1 MKTFWMTV
9 MTAWDRFWFQK
20 SDPIVLS
27 VIRVLAGAILFYTHL
42 VWTFELES
50 FFSSDLILSDEH
62 NEIITGT
69 KFAWSHFNWVGS
81 FGLLT
86 AIHYFALICMFIYLI
101 GFYTRITSVISLLF
115 TISYANRAVGATF
128 GLDQINVML
137 TFYCAIGPS
146 GAMFSMDRLLRKR
159 TVEVVPTSLAN
170 VAIRLAQLH
179 LCVIYLFAGT
189 GKLLGSSWWNGEA
202 IWGAMANSEYQTLD
216 LTWLAASPYLINLI
230 THVSLAWEASYVFLV
245 WPKWTRPVVI
255 GMAFGVH
262 LGIGIAM
269 GMVEF
274 GLIMAIANLVFVS
287 SSLMR
292 RLIGIVLSGVNEWP
306 TAK

>member
-1 MKTFWMTV
+1 MLFICSLEPASFWGPVGGTV
-9 MTAWDRFWFQK
+9 
-20 SDPIVLS
+20 
-27 VIRVLAGAILFYTHL
+27 
-42 VWTFELES
+42 
-50 FFSSDLILSDEH
+50 
-62 NEIITGT
+62 
-69 KFAWSHFNWVGS
+69 
-81 FGLLT
+81 
-86 AIHYFALICMFIYLI
+86 
-101 GFYTRITSVISLLF
+101 
-115 TISYANRAVGATF
+115 
-128 GLDQINVML
+128 
-137 TFYCAIGPS
+137 
-146 GAMFSMDRLLRKR
+146 
-159 TVEVVPTSLAN
+159 
-170 VAIRLAQLH
+170 
-179 LCVIYLFAGT
+179 
-189 GKLLGSSWWNGEA
+189 EA

-255 GMAFGVH
+255 GMAFGDH